1 MSNPLIKSFKAS
13 AAVDGNLFAKAGTG
27 AVAEATAATD
37 KIIGVFER
45 VGADSGHQADV
56 ILSGWYELRLGG
68 NVAFGDPLT
77 SDDEG
82 RGVVA
87 APVAD
92 AIVRVGAFA
101 MDAGSEGDIIPVFVA
116 PQLLATPAEPA

>member
-1 MSNPLIKSFKAS
+1 MSTPLIKSFKAS
-13 AAVDGNLFAKAGTG
+13 AAVDGYLFAKAGTG
-27 AVAEATAATD
+27 AVAEAAAATD

-45 VGADSGHQADV
+45 MGADSGRQADV

-68 NVAFGDPLT
+68 AVAFGDPLT

-87 APVAD
+87 VPVAD
-92 AIVRVGAFA
+92 AIVRIGAIA
-101 MDAGSEGDIIPVFVA
+101 MDAGAEDDIIPVLVL
-116 PQLLATPAEPA
+116 PQLLATPEEPA